1 MKFYLMVRALTGSRV
16 QGRLNFCPRNAENA
30 GTAAVVVAL
39 STDFD
44 CEPFKFLDESKIA
57 CRIKI

>member
-1 MKFYLMVRALTGSRV
+1 MKYYLMVRALTG
-16 QGRLNFCPRNAENA
+16 GRIQESLNFCPRIAKNA

-44 CEPFKFLDESKIA
+44 CETYKFLE
-57 CRIKI
+57 